1 MHGSRN
7 EEVSLKIKELKIQL
21 KICSDNIAMHEAELD
36 SLRSRIR
43 ANTYK
48 EDIEIENEKKLVI
61 EKLALLKTTEESIL
75 RKIAE
80 TREATIF

>member
-21 KICSDNIAMHEAELD
+21 KICSDNIAMHEAELE

-43 ANTYK
+43 SNTYK
-48 EDIEIENEKKLVI
+48 EDIEIENEKKLI
-61 EKLALLKTTEESIL
+61 LEKLALLKTSEESIL